1 MTAGSS
7 PEPRGTWGV
16 VLAGTY
22 LKGRSLFERLRP
34 RPLLP
39 VAHRPIISYPLRWL
53 ADAGVQGV
61 TVCLNGE
68 SREVRGAVEAEPG
81 VGPMAFLEDPTPRG
95 TAGTARDA
103 ALATGAASFLV
114 VNATAIPRLDPRAL
128 LDFHRGAGAAVTVL
142 VRRET
147 APAGAGAGLGPAGV
161 YVFDRRAFDQVPAQG
176 FQDIKETLLT
186 RLHALGER
194 VATFE
199 TDSPGPRV
207 LTTETYLAAN
217 ESMIPR
223 AVEGEV
229 PAGFF
234 RLGQAL
240 VHATRAR
247 LAAGAPRRAGDR
259 RSRRLDRGGRH
270 RGRADRDRRRL
281 RGGLVSRR
289 VALGPVGRLRRRCG
303 GARRSLPGRGRWARA
318 RRRADLRRP
327 ARRLGARP
335 ATGGCR
341 EALSRVHRRPARLR
355 VRLPGSVRPADAA
368 RRHQRVR
375 PPPRRRGPPRP
386 WARAGRHAVRA
397 DRGLLSRASRSS
409 VSPSRR

>member
-53 ADAGVQGV
+53 AEAGVQGV

-81 VGPMAFLEDPTPRG
+81 DGPMAFLEDPTPRG

-103 ALATGAASFLV
+103 ALATDAASFLV
-114 VNATAIPRLDPRAL
+114 VNATAIPSLDPRAL
-128 LDFHRGAGAAVTVL
+128 LDFHRGTDAAVTVL

-186 RLHALGER
+186 RLHAVGER

-199 TDSPGPRV
+199 TDSPSPRV
-207 LTTETYLAAN
+207 LSTETYLAAN

-240 VHATRAR
+240 VHATARVSLRAR
-247 LAAGAPRRAGDR
+247 LVGPVIVGPGTSIEEGAIVVGPTAIGAGSVVGSSAVVSRSVLWDACAVGAGALVDR
-259 RSRRLDRGGRH
+259 CLV
-270 RGRADRDRRRL
+270 AD
-281 RGGLVSRR
+281 GGLVPEGAQLYG
-289 VALGPVGRLRRRCG
+289 AL
-303 GARRSLPGRGRWARA
+303 
-318 RRRADLRRP
+318 
-327 ARRLGARP
+327 
-335 ATGGCR
+335 
-341 EALSRVHRRPARLR
+341 
-355 VRLPGSVRPADAA
+355 
-368 RRHQRVR
+368 
-375 PPPRRRGPPRP
+375 
-386 WARAGRHAVRA
+386 RAGSAQAR
-397 DRGLLSRASRSS
+397 DRGMR
-409 VSPSRR
+409 